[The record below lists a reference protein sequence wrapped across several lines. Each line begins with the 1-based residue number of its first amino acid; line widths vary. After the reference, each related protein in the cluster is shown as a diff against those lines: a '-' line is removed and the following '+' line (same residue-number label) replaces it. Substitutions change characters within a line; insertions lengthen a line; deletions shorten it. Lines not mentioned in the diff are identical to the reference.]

1 LARAALTR
9 ALALNDRLVE
19 ANVALGFMRWSF
31 EWDWEGAEKALQR
44 ALSLDPNDSDALGQY
59 SSYLILRTH
68 FEEALEL
75 TRRIE
80 RLEPFW
86 IGPKVYKGVWQ
97 FFARRYDVALDW
109 LRQAQEMEPRLFV
122 APFFLG
128 EAYRFMGRLDEAGTA
143 YQRALALMG
152 REPLI
157 LGRLGALYA
166 AQGRLEAARRIVEE
180 LQALSKTRYVRPTL
194 IADIYLALGEHN
206 TMFEWLARAHE
217 ERDTT
222 LALLKVHPTYD
233 SVRSD
238 PRFRRLL
245 AAVGLGE

>member
-1 LARAALTR
+1 
-9 ALALNDRLVE
+9 
-19 ANVALGFMRWSF
+19 
-31 EWDWEGAEKALQR
+31 
-44 ALSLDPNDSDALGQY
+44 
-59 SSYLILRTH
+59 
-68 FEEALEL
+68 
-75 TRRIE
+75 
-80 RLEPFW
+80 
-86 IGPKVYKGVWQ
+86 
-97 FFARRYDVALDW
+97 
-109 LRQAQEMEPRLFV
+109 MEPRLFV

-222 LALLKVHPTYD
+222 LALLKVHPTYG